1 MKQRNVKKI
10 SKMKAVKQQFH
21 DRIEPLFMS
30 WGLSRHPNPGA
41 CFGPSD
47 HGFFYDFADLR
58 DLSDVKL
65 AGFGIIQPNAS
76 LWIRGFR
83 LGEFEEN
90 IDELPILHG
99 NIKGLFALRRNWSI
113 LRPLDV
119 TFSLRSH
126 IEPSDIPQK
135 AEALIDDVFKHIG
148 KLHRYL
154 YS

>member
-10 SKMKAVKQQFH
+10 SKMKAVDQQFH

-30 WGLSRHPNPGA
+30 WGLSRHPNSDA
-41 CFGPSD
+41 RFGPTD

-65 AGFGIIQPNAS
+65 AGFGIMQPDAS

-83 LGEFEEN
+83 LGEFKAS
-90 IDELPILHG
+90 IDEVPVLYDTIEGIFTLT
-99 NIKGLFALRRNWSI
+99 RRWSI

-126 IEPSDIPQK
+126 IEPSDIPQR
-135 AEALIDDVFKHIG
+135 AEALIDDVLKNVG

-154 YS
+154 YG

>member
-30 WGLSRHPNPGA
+30 WGLSQHPNKRSY
-41 CFGPSD
+41 FGVSD
-47 HGFFYDFADLR
+47 HGYRYDLADVR

-65 AGFGIIQPNAS
+65 AAFSIYQPDAS
-76 LWIRGFR
+76 LSIRGYR
-83 LGEFEEN
+83 LGPFDKDIE
-90 IDELPILHG
+90 DLPILFG
-99 NIKGLFALRRNWSI
+99 NIKETFVLRRNWAI
-113 LRPLDV
+113 WRPLDV

-126 IEPSDIPQK
+126 IEPSAIPQK

-154 YS
+154 YD

>member
-30 WGLSRHPNPGA
+30 WGLSQHPNKRSYFGA
-41 CFGPSD
+41 SD
-47 HGFFYDFADLR
+47 HGFHYDFADVR

-65 AGFGIIQPNAS
+65 ATFNIFQPYAS
-76 LWIRGFR
+76 LRIEGYR
-83 LGEFEEN
+83 LGSFDDN
-90 IDELPILHG
+90 IEDLPILLG
-99 NIKGLFALRRNWSI
+99 IVKGSFVLRRNWAI
-113 LRPLDV
+113 WRPLDV

-126 IEPSDIPQK
+126 IEPSEIPQK

-154 YS
+154 YD